1 MSPDL
6 ALLIARICLCAVYL
20 YSALDKAIN
29 WQNGMKFV
37 NNLRLPQPEIVLAG
51 TIVVQ
56 LLGGLVVLTGF
67 YARAGALALLVFTVV
82 ATIIAH
88 NPIGLR
94 GEEFRRQ
101 CMLSLEHL
109 GIVGGLLLIAAS
121 GPGRWA
127 ILPE

>member
-1 MSPDL
+1 MDHNLLVL
-6 ALLIARICLCAVYL
+6 AARICLSAVYL

-29 WQNGMKFV
+29 WRNGINFV
-37 NNLRLPQPEIVLAG
+37 NGLRLPKAGTVLGG

-56 LLGGLVVLTGF
+56 LIGGLAMLLGV
-67 YARAGALALLVFTVV
+67 YAREGAVMLLVFTVL

-101 CMLSLEHL
+101 FMLSLEHL
-109 GIVGGLLLIAAS
+109 GIVGGLLLLAVI
-121 GPGRWA
+121 GPGSFA
-127 ILPE
+127 ILP